1 MASDGLGR
9 KVGTNYQG
17 FLPQLEPKR
26 QLKENVSA
34 SQEWGTASRQA
45 INPNRSSEFRS
56 TFNYKEKKFP
66 EKLSRNVGA
75 TV

>member
-1 MASDGLGR
+1 LAGDGLGR
-9 KVGTNYQG
+9 KVGGTYQG

-26 QLKENVSA
+26 QHKENVSA

-45 INPNRSSEFRS
+45 INPNRSSDFKS
-56 TFNYKEKKFP
+56 TFNYKEQKFP